1 MESLDSVEDL
11 PGPDIFSDP
20 ETWGLVEDHF
30 KEAMW
35 RIAKTAH
42 WTDVVDT
49 LVSNQHL
56 STILLR
62 ILYHVLEPERWDEH
76 FPDSPNDAY
85 TKKSPKMHVRKDQNS
100 PIETK
105 QHSSNEPNWTEL
117 KQQLSEAKETLIRIE
132 KTFSSSKP
140 EPKPNSQTISKKC
153 RNLQERKFA
162 KTEPRKPRTTKA
174 IKSKPICNPER
185 EVVITGVPYQPGE
198 NLGKIIEKI
207 ASDKGVEVH
216 KGNITRSF
224 RALNKDIKT
233 NATTPSPKII
243 VEWATSQLK
252 QAFKRHNPN
261 RLPAGG
267 GGQQKI
273 YINENLTQE
282 QQLLFFKTRQTKKR
296 FPKDISHA
304 WTRDGHCFV
313 RTTKEKRKI
322 EVTKDED
329 LQLLTLQFQKQNKPW
344 LLVTPKESQS
354 KSK

>member
-1 MESLDSVEDL
+1 
-11 PGPDIFSDP
+11 
-20 ETWGLVEDHF
+20 
-30 KEAMW
+30 
-35 RIAKTAH
+35 
-42 WTDVVDT
+42 
-49 LVSNQHL
+49 
-56 STILLR
+56 
-62 ILYHVLEPERWDEH
+62 
-76 FPDSPNDAY
+76 
-85 TKKSPKMHVRKDQNS
+85 MHVRKDQNS
-100 PIETK
+100 PSETK
-105 QHSSNEPNWTEL
+105 LHSNEPNWTEL
-117 KQQLSEAKETLIRIE
+117 KQQLSEAKETLTRIE
-132 KTFSSSKP
+132 KKIFPSKL
-140 EPKPNSQTISKKC
+140 EPKPNTKKVSKNFK
-153 RNLQERKFA
+153 NLQERKFA
-162 KTEPRKPRTTKA
+162 QTEPRKPRTTKA

-207 ASDKGVEVH
+207 ASDKGVEVR

-282 QQLLFFKTRQTKKR
+282 QRLLFFKTRQTKKR
-296 FPKDISHA
+296 FPKEISHA

-329 LQLLTLQFQKQNKPW
+329 LQLLTLQFQKRKEPW

-354 KSK
+354 RSK